1 MSGGRT
7 YLDGDWYPGG
17 IPGNVE
23 SGHDVYLDSSYTF
36 ASFHSEQTPGLV
48 LGDACGAY
56 DQATFVVGPL
66 GRVVVGS
73 YSILNGTYVI
83 CNDRITIGTHC
94 LLAWGVVVTDN
105 SLTIASSIDARR
117 AALRAAASDPRR
129 LLPQPETPRPVT
141 IEDNVWVGFD
151 AVVLAG
157 VTLGR
162 GCVVGAKTVIS
173 QDVPPY
179 AVVVGSPARVVRILE
194 ADDTAAA
201 REQALLEYSRKDT
214 SDENVRPL

>member
-1 MSGGRT
+1 MSGGGS
-7 YLDGDWYPGG
+7 YLNHDWYHGV

-23 SGHDVYLDSSYTF
+23 LGHDVYLDSSYTF

-56 DQATFVVGPL
+56 DRATFVVGPL
-66 GRVVVGS
+66 GRVMVGS
-73 YSILNGTYVI
+73 YSILNGAYVV
-83 CNDRITIGTHC
+83 CNDRITIGAHC
-94 LLAWGVVVTDN
+94 LLAWGVVVTDS
-105 SLTIASSIDARR
+105 SLTRGTSIDARR

-129 LLPQPETPRPVT
+129 LPPQPEVARPVT

-157 VTLGR
+157 VRLGR
-162 GCVVGAKTVIS
+162 GCIVGAKTVIAE
-173 QDVPPY
+173 DVPPY

-201 REQALLEYSRKDT
+201 REHALLEYSRKVT
-214 SDENVRPL
+214 SNGNVRPL